1 MHFFKTPPSYFKKN
15 GTKICKYSKRPPPT
29 SKKAFTTTNEPIKNP
44 NFVFIQNAPL
54 LLKAPQK
61 SPQNDKVLESFKTP
75 PSYLKKAISKFVF
88 IKNASSYFQKSGYY
102 HKEAHEKTNVL
113 IYSSPPPSFF
123 KKSGTKFCIYSK
135 SPLRIQKRWLLPY
148 RYEMSGCYT
157 LVFCIFYSPPAP
169 KKKKK

>member
-29 SKKAFTTTNEPIKNP
+29 SKKAFTTTNEPIKIP
-44 NFVFIQNAPL
+44 NFLFIQNAPL

-75 PSYLKKAISKFVF
+75 PSYLKKAISQFVF

-113 IYSSPPPSFF
+113 IYSSPPLLLQKKRYQILHLF
-123 KKSGTKFCIYSK
+123 KKPPPNSK
-135 SPLRIQKRWLLPY
+135 KVATTI
-148 RYEMSGCYT
+148 
-157 LVFCIFYSPPAP
+157 
-169 KKKKK
+169 

>member
-102 HKEAHEKTNVL
+102 HKFKRLYKQKHCCKSFV
-113 IYSSPPPSFF
+113 PP
-123 KKSGTKFCIYSK
+123 I
-135 SPLRIQKRWLLPY
+135 RICKQ
-148 RYEMSGCYT
+148 
-157 LVFCIFYSPPAP
+157 
-169 KKKKK
+169 

>member
-113 IYSSPPPSFF
+113 ILYSSPTPLLLQKKRYQILHLF
-123 KKSGTKFCIYSK
+123 KKPPPNSK
-135 SPLRIQKRWLLPY
+135 KVATTI
-148 RYEMSGCYT
+148 
-157 LVFCIFYSPPAP
+157 
-169 KKKKK
+169 